1 MFSIEIKSQDLPS
14 NFKDVKSYS
23 QWVNSFLSN
32 VGRVKIQYKDETR
45 YSESAGYASFVYTK
59 SNDKKGSVFD
69 TAVLKIYKD
78 REKKILSKIIY
89 DKPGKSSPF
98 PIDIKVR

>member
-1 MFSIEIKSQDLPS
+1 VGK
-14 NFKDVKSYS
+14 VK
-23 QWVNSFLSN
+23 V
-32 VGRVKIQYKDETR
+32 QYKSETK

-59 SNDKKGSVFD
+59 SNGDKGAVFD

-89 DKPGKSSPF
+89 DKPGKASPF
-98 PIDIKVR
+98 PIDIRVR

>member
-1 MFSIEIKSQDLPS
+1 MGK
-14 NFKDVKSYS
+14 VK
-23 QWVNSFLSN
+23 V
-32 VGRVKIQYKDETR
+32 QYQSEAK

-59 SNDKKGSVFD
+59 SCDNRGLVFD

-89 DKPGKSSPF
+89 DKPGRNSPF
-98 PIDIKVR
+98 PIDIRVR